1 MKELVTEYRYYLR
14 SERAMQPNTISSYV
28 RDVEAYLIYLEDV
41 LYIDDPEL
49 IKEDDVTRFL
59 LSLKKKK
66 YTATSISR
74 YLSSIKSFH
83 KFLSKDGL
91 TRKNVALQ
99 ISSPKIDK
107 KLPTVLT
114 VDEVSKLLDSIKG
127 DKPLDLRNEAMF
139 ELIYACGF
147 RVSELVDLKINNLH
161 LTSKMIQVIGKG
173 AKERL
178 VPVNDYAIKILRRYL
193 LEARPLLLKNSKDN
207 GYVFLN
213 NSGQV
218 LSRVGFFKLLK
229 DIAKKAG
236 ITKDISPH
244 TLRHSYATHLLENG
258 VDLRYIQEL
267 LGHEDISTTQIYTH
281 LSLGKVKEVY
291 KTAHPRERENKNE

>member
-1 MKELVTEYRYYLR
+1 ME
-14 SERAMQPNTISSYV
+14 QNTVSSYV
-28 RDVEAYLIYLEDV
+28 SDIEGYLMYLEEV
-41 LYIDDPEL
+41 LYIDEPDL
-49 IKEDDVTRFL
+49 IKEDDITRFL

-66 YTATSISR
+66 YSTSTISR

-83 KFLSKDGL
+83 KFLTKDGL
-91 TRKNVALQ
+91 VKKNVAIQ

-114 VDEVSKLLDSIKG
+114 VEEVTKFLDSIKG
-127 DKPLDLRNEAMF
+127 EKPLDLRNEAMF

-147 RVSELVDLKINNLH
+147 RVSELVGLKINNLH

-173 AKERL
+173 SKERL
-178 VPVNDYAIKILRRYL
+178 VPVNDYAIKILRKYL
-193 LEARPLLLKNSKDN
+193 LEARPLLIKNAKDS

-213 NSGQV
+213 NAGQV

-229 DIAKKAG
+229 DLAKKAG
-236 ITKDISPH
+236 ITKEISPH
-244 TLRHSYATHLLENG
+244 TLRHSFATHLLENG

-281 LSLGKVKEVY
+281 LSLGKVKEIY
-291 KTAHPRERENKNE
+291 KTAHPRERED

>member
-1 MKELVTEYRYYLR
+1 MKELATEYRYYLR
-14 SERAMQPNTISSYV
+14 SERSMQQNTISSYIS
-28 RDVEAYLIYLEDV
+28 DIEAYLMYLEDT
-41 LYIDDPEL
+41 LLIDDPEL
-49 IKEDDVTRFL
+49 ISEDDVTKFL

-66 YTATSISR
+66 YSTTSISR

-83 KFLSKDGL
+83 KFLSKDGI
-91 TRKNVALQ
+91 TKKNVTLQ

-107 KLPTVLT
+107 KLPVVLT
-114 VDEVSKLLDSIKG
+114 IDEVSKLLDSIKG

-147 RVSELVDLKINNLH
+147 RVSELVNLKINNLH

-178 VPVNDYAIKILRRYL
+178 VPVNDYAIKVLRKYL
-193 LEARPLLLKNSKDN
+193 LEGRPLLLKDGKDN
-207 GYVFLN
+207 GYIFLN

-229 DIAKKAG
+229 NLATNAG
-236 ITKDISPH
+236 ITKEISPH
-244 TLRHSYATHLLENG
+244 TLRHSFATHLLEAG

-281 LSLGKVKEVY
+281 LSLAKVKEVY
-291 KTAHPRERENKNE
+291 KTAHPRERGN

>member
-1 MKELVTEYRYYLR
+1 MKELATEYRYYLR
-14 SERAMQPNTISSYV
+14 SERNMQENTINSYV
-28 RDVEAYLIYLEDV
+28 SDIEIYLEYLEDV
-41 LYIDDPEL
+41 LYVDDVEL
-49 IKEDDVTRFL
+49 IKEDDITRFL

-66 YTATSISR
+66 FETTTISR

-91 TRKNVALQ
+91 VRKNVASL

-114 VDEVSKLLDSIKG
+114 IDEVTVLLDSLKG
-127 DKPLDLRNEAMF
+127 DKPLDLRNQAMF

-147 RVSELVDLKINNLH
+147 RVSELVGLKLVNLH
-161 LTSKMIQVIGKG
+161 LTSKMIQVVGKG
-173 AKERL
+173 AKERI
-178 VPVNDYAIKILRRYL
+178 VPVNDYAIKVLRRYL
-193 LEARPLLLKNSKDN
+193 LEGRPLLLKNNKDT
-207 GYVFLN
+207 GFVFLN
-213 NSGQV
+213 NLGQGI
-218 LSRVGFFKLLK
+218 SRVGFFKLLK
-229 DIAKKAG
+229 DLCKKAG
-236 ITKDISPH
+236 ITKDVSPH

-281 LSLGKVKEVY
+281 LSLGKVKEIY
-291 KTAHPRERENKNE
+291 KNAHPRERDN

>member
-1 MKELVTEYRYYLR
+1 MRELATEYRYYLR
-14 SERAMQPNTISSYV
+14 SERSMQPNTISSYV
-28 RDVEAYLIYLEDV
+28 SDVEAYLMYLEDT
-41 LYIDDPEL
+41 LLIDDPNL
-49 IKEDDVTRFL
+49 ITEDNVTKFL

-66 YTATSISR
+66 FSTTSISR

-91 TRKNVALQ
+91 TKKNVTLQ

-107 KLPTVLT
+107 KLPVVLT
-114 VDEVSKLLDSIKG
+114 VEEVSKLLDSIKG

-147 RVSELVDLKINNLH
+147 RVSELVNLKINNLH

-178 VPVNDYAIKILRRYL
+178 VPVNDYAIRILRKYL
-193 LEARPLLLKNSKDN
+193 LEARPLLLKDAKDS
-207 GYVFLN
+207 GFIFLN
-213 NSGQV
+213 NNGQV

-229 DIAKKAG
+229 NIAKQAG
-236 ITKDISPH
+236 IEKEISPH
-244 TLRHSYATHLLENG
+244 TLRHSYATHLLEAG

-281 LSLGKVKEVY
+281 LSLAKVKEVY
-291 KTAHPRERENKNE
+291 KTAHPRERGN

>member
-1 MKELVTEYRYYLR
+1 MKELATEYRYYLR
-14 SERAMQPNTISSYV
+14 SERRMQENTITSYV
-28 RDVEAYLIYLEDV
+28 SDIEIYLNYLEND
-41 LYIDDPEL
+41 LYIDDVEL
-49 IKEDDVTRFL
+49 IKEDDITRFL

-66 YTATSISR
+66 FSTTTISR

-91 TRKNVALQ
+91 VRKNVSLQ

-114 VDEVSKLLDSIKG
+114 IDEVSTLLDSIKG
-127 DKPLDLRNEAMF
+127 EKPLDLRNQAMF

-147 RVSELVDLKINNLH
+147 RVSELVGLKIVNLH
-161 LTSKMIQVIGKG
+161 LTSKMIQVVGKG

-178 VPVNDYAIKILRRYL
+178 VPVNDYAISVLRKYL
-193 LEARPLLLKNSKDN
+193 IEARPLLLKNSKDT
-207 GYVFLN
+207 GFVFLN
-213 NSGQV
+213 NLGEGI
-218 LSRVGFFKLLK
+218 SRVGFFKLLK
-229 DIAKKAG
+229 DLCKKAG
-236 ITKDISPH
+236 ITKDVSPH

-281 LSLGKVKEVY
+281 LSLGKVKEIY
-291 KTAHPRERENKNE
+291 KTAHPRERDN

>member
-1 MKELVTEYRYYLR
+1 MRELATEYRYYLR
-14 SERAMQPNTISSYV
+14 SERSMQPNTISSYV
-28 RDVEAYLIYLEDV
+28 SDVEAYLMYLEET
-41 LYIDDPEL
+41 LLIDDPNL
-49 IKEDDVTRFL
+49 ITEDSVTKFL

-66 YTATSISR
+66 FSTTSISR

-91 TRKNVALQ
+91 TKKNVTLQ

-107 KLPTVLT
+107 KLPVVLT
-114 VDEVSKLLDSIKG
+114 IEEVSKLLDSIKG
-127 DKPLDLRNEAMF
+127 EKPLDLRNEAMF

-147 RVSELVDLKINNLH
+147 RVSELVNLKINNLH

-178 VPVNDYAIKILRRYL
+178 VPVNDYAIKVLRKYL
-193 LEARPLLLKNSKDN
+193 LEARPLLLKNAKDS
-207 GYVFLN
+207 GFIFLN
-213 NSGQV
+213 NNGQV

-229 DIAKKAG
+229 NLAKEAG
-236 ITKDISPH
+236 IEKEISPH
-244 TLRHSYATHLLENG
+244 TLRHSYATHLLEAG

-281 LSLGKVKEVY
+281 LSLAKVKEVY
-291 KTAHPRERENKNE
+291 KTAHPRERGN

>member
-1 MKELVTEYRYYLR
+1 MRELATEYRYYLR
-14 SERAMQPNTISSYV
+14 SERSMQPNTISSYV
-28 RDVEAYLIYLEDV
+28 SDVEAYLMYLEET
-41 LYIDDPEL
+41 LLIDDPNL
-49 IKEDDVTRFL
+49 ITEDSVTKFL

-66 YTATSISR
+66 FSTTSISR

-91 TRKNVALQ
+91 AKKNVTLQ

-107 KLPTVLT
+107 KLPVVLT
-114 VDEVSKLLDSIKG
+114 IEEVSKLLDSIKG
-127 DKPLDLRNEAMF
+127 EKPLDLRNEAMF

-147 RVSELVDLKINNLH
+147 RVSELVNLKINNLH

-178 VPVNDYAIKILRRYL
+178 VPVNDYAIRILRKYL
-193 LEARPLLLKNSKDN
+193 LEARPLLLKDAKDS
-207 GYVFLN
+207 GFIFLN
-213 NSGQV
+213 NNGQV

-229 DIAKKAG
+229 NIAKQSG
-236 ITKDISPH
+236 IEKEISPH
-244 TLRHSYATHLLENG
+244 TLRHSYATHLLEAG

-281 LSLGKVKEVY
+281 LSLAKVKEVY
-291 KTAHPRERENKNE
+291 KTAHPRERGN

>member
-1 MKELVTEYRYYLR
+1 MRELATEYRYYLR
-14 SERAMQPNTISSYV
+14 SERSMQPNTISSYV
-28 RDVEAYLIYLEDV
+28 SDVEAYLMYLEDT
-41 LYIDDPEL
+41 LLIDDPNL
-49 IKEDDVTRFL
+49 ITEDNVTRFL

-66 YTATSISR
+66 FSTTSISR

-91 TRKNVALQ
+91 TKKNVTLQ

-107 KLPTVLT
+107 KLPVVLT
-114 VDEVSKLLDSIKG
+114 VEEVSKLLDSIKG

-147 RVSELVDLKINNLH
+147 RVSELVNLKINNLH

-178 VPVNDYAIKILRRYL
+178 VPVNDYAIKVLRKYL
-193 LEARPLLLKNSKDN
+193 LEARPLLLKDVKDS
-207 GYVFLN
+207 GFIFLN
-213 NSGQV
+213 NNGQV

-229 DIAKKAG
+229 NLAKEAG
-236 ITKDISPH
+236 IEKDISPH
-244 TLRHSYATHLLENG
+244 TLRHSYATHLLEAG

-281 LSLGKVKEVY
+281 LSLAKVKEVY
-291 KTAHPRERENKNE
+291 KTAHPRERGN

>member
-1 MKELVTEYRYYLR
+1 MKELATEYRYYLR
-14 SERAMQPNTISSYV
+14 SERAMEKNTIDSYV
-28 RDVEAYLIYLEDV
+28 SDIECYLTYLEEK
-41 LYIDDPEL
+41 LYIDDVEL
-49 IKEDDVTRFL
+49 IKEDDITRFL
-59 LSLKKKK
+59 LYLKKEKFK
-66 YTATSISR
+66 NATISR

-91 TRKNVALQ
+91 VRKNVALQ

-114 VDEVSKLLDSIKG
+114 VEEVTTLLDSIKG
-127 DKPLDLRNEAMF
+127 EKPLDLRNQAMF

-147 RVSELVDLKINNLH
+147 RVSELVGLKINNLH

-178 VPVNDYAIKILRRYL
+178 VPVNDYAIKVLRRYL
-193 LEARPLLLKNSKDN
+193 LEGRPLLLKNGKDN
-207 GYVFLN
+207 GFIFLN
-213 NSGQV
+213 NLGQGI
-218 LSRVGFFKLLK
+218 SRVGFFKLLK
-229 DIAKKAG
+229 DLCKKAG
-236 ITKDISPH
+236 ITKDVSPH

-281 LSLGKVKEVY
+281 LSLGKVKEIY
-291 KTAHPRERENKNE
+291 KTAHPREREN

>member
-1 MKELVTEYRYYLR
+1 MRELATEYRYYLR
-14 SERAMQPNTISSYV
+14 SERSMQPNTISSYV
-28 RDVEAYLIYLEDV
+28 SDVEAYLMYLEDT
-41 LYIDDPEL
+41 LLIDDPNL
-49 IKEDDVTRFL
+49 ITEDNVTKFL

-66 YTATSISR
+66 FSTTSISR

-91 TRKNVALQ
+91 TKKNVTLQ

-107 KLPTVLT
+107 KLPVVLT
-114 VDEVSKLLDSIKG
+114 VEEVTKLLDSIKG

-147 RVSELVDLKINNLH
+147 RVSELVNLKINNLH

-178 VPVNDYAIKILRRYL
+178 VPVNDYAIRILRKYL
-193 LEARPLLLKNSKDN
+193 LEARPLLLKDAKDS
-207 GYVFLN
+207 GFIFLN
-213 NSGQV
+213 NNGQV

-229 DIAKKAG
+229 NIAKQAG
-236 ITKDISPH
+236 IEKEISPH
-244 TLRHSYATHLLENG
+244 TLRHSYATHLLEAG
-258 VDLRYIQEL
+258 VDLRFIQEL

-281 LSLGKVKEVY
+281 LSLAKVKEVY
-291 KTAHPRERENKNE
+291 KTAHPRERGN

>member
-1 MKELVTEYRYYLR
+1 MRELATEYRYYLR
-14 SERAMQPNTISSYV
+14 SERSMQPNTISSYV
-28 RDVEAYLIYLEDV
+28 SDVEAYLMYLEDT
-41 LYIDDPEL
+41 LLIDDPNL
-49 IKEDDVTRFL
+49 ITEDNVTKFL

-66 YTATSISR
+66 FSTTSISR

-91 TRKNVALQ
+91 TKKNVTLQ

-107 KLPTVLT
+107 KLPVVLT
-114 VDEVSKLLDSIKG
+114 VEEVTKLLDSIKG

-147 RVSELVDLKINNLH
+147 RVSELVNLKINNLH

-178 VPVNDYAIKILRRYL
+178 VPVNDYAIKVLRKYL
-193 LEARPLLLKNSKDN
+193 LEARPLLLKDAKDS
-207 GYVFLN
+207 GFIFLN
-213 NSGQV
+213 NNGQV

-229 DIAKKAG
+229 NLAKEAG
-236 ITKDISPH
+236 IEKEISPH
-244 TLRHSYATHLLENG
+244 TLRHSYATHLLEAG

-281 LSLGKVKEVY
+281 LSLAKVKEVY
-291 KTAHPRERENKNE
+291 KTAHPRERGN

>member
-1 MKELVTEYRYYLR
+1 MRELATEYRYYLR
-14 SERAMQPNTISSYV
+14 SERSMQPNTISSYV
-28 RDVEAYLIYLEDV
+28 SDVEAYLMYLEDT
-41 LYIDDPEL
+41 LLIDDPNL
-49 IKEDDVTRFL
+49 ITEDNVTRFL

-66 YTATSISR
+66 FSTTSISR

-91 TRKNVALQ
+91 TKKNVTLQ

-107 KLPTVLT
+107 KLPVVLT
-114 VDEVSKLLDSIKG
+114 VEEVSKLLDSIKG

-147 RVSELVDLKINNLH
+147 RVSELVNLKINNLH

-178 VPVNDYAIKILRRYL
+178 VPVNDYAIKILRKYL
-193 LEARPLLLKNSKDN
+193 LEARPLLLKDAKDS
-207 GYVFLN
+207 GFIFLN
-213 NSGQV
+213 NNGQV

-229 DIAKKAG
+229 NLAKEAG
-236 ITKDISPH
+236 IEKDISPH
-244 TLRHSYATHLLENG
+244 TLRHSYATHLLEAG

-281 LSLGKVKEVY
+281 LSLAKVKEVY
-291 KTAHPRERENKNE
+291 KTAHPRERGN

>member
-1 MKELVTEYRYYLR
+1 MRELATEYRYYLR
-14 SERAMQPNTISSYV
+14 SERSMQPNTISSYV
-28 RDVEAYLIYLEDV
+28 SDVEAYLMYLEDT
-41 LYIDDPEL
+41 LLIDDPNL
-49 IKEDDVTRFL
+49 ITEDNVTRFL

-66 YTATSISR
+66 FSTTSISR

-91 TRKNVALQ
+91 TKKNVTLQ

-107 KLPTVLT
+107 KLPVVLT
-114 VDEVSKLLDSIKG
+114 VEEVSKLLDSIKG

-147 RVSELVDLKINNLH
+147 RVSELVNLKINNLH

-178 VPVNDYAIKILRRYL
+178 VPVNDYAIKVLRKYL
-193 LEARPLLLKNSKDN
+193 LEARPLLLKDAKDS
-207 GYVFLN
+207 GFIFLN
-213 NSGQV
+213 NNGQV

-229 DIAKKAG
+229 NLAKEAG
-236 ITKDISPH
+236 IEKDISPH
-244 TLRHSYATHLLENG
+244 TLRHSYATHLLEAG

-281 LSLGKVKEVY
+281 LSLAKVKEVY
-291 KTAHPRERENKNE
+291 KTAHPRERGN

>member
-1 MKELVTEYRYYLR
+1 MKELATEYRYYLR
-14 SERAMQPNTISSYV
+14 SERNMQKNTIDSYV
-28 RDVEAYLIYLEDV
+28 SDIENYLTYLEEV
-41 LYIDDPEL
+41 LYIDEVEL
-49 IKEDDVTRFL
+49 IKEDDITRFL

-66 YTATSISR
+66 FSTTTISR

-91 TRKNVALQ
+91 VKKNVALQ

-114 VDEVSKLLDSIKG
+114 VEEVTTLLDSIKG
-127 DKPLDLRNEAMF
+127 DKPLDLRNQAMF

-147 RVSELVDLKINNLH
+147 RVSELVGLKIVNLH

-178 VPVNDYAIKILRRYL
+178 VPVNDYAIKVLRRYL
-193 LEARPLLLKNSKDN
+193 LEARPLLLKNSKDA
-207 GYVFLN
+207 GFVFLN
-213 NSGQV
+213 NLGQGI
-218 LSRVGFFKLLK
+218 SRVGFFKLLK
-229 DIAKKAG
+229 DLCKKAG
-236 ITKDISPH
+236 IEKDVSPH

-281 LSLGKVKEVY
+281 LSLGKVKEIY
-291 KTAHPRERENKNE
+291 KTAHPRERENTGE

>member
-1 MKELVTEYRYYLR
+1 MKELATEYRYYLR
-14 SERAMQPNTISSYV
+14 SERAMQKNTISSYV
-28 RDVEAYLIYLEDV
+28 SDVETYLTYLEEV
-41 LYIDDPEL
+41 LLIDDVEL
-49 IKEDDVTRFL
+49 ITENDITKFM

-66 YTATSISR
+66 YTASSISR

-83 KFLSKDGL
+83 KFLFKDGL
-91 TRKNVALQ
+91 TRKNVASQ
-99 ISSPKIDK
+99 ITSPKLDK

-114 VDEVSKLLDSIKG
+114 VEEVTRLLDSIKG

-147 RVSELVDLKINNLH
+147 RVSELVGLKINNLH
-161 LTSKMIQVIGKG
+161 LTSKMIQVLGKG

-178 VPVNDYAIKILRRYL
+178 VPVNDYAIKILRKYL
-193 LEARPLLLKNSKDN
+193 LEARPLLLKNGKDS
-207 GYVFLN
+207 GFVFLN
-213 NSGQV
+213 NLGDGI
-218 LSRVGFFKLLK
+218 SRVGFFKLLK
-229 DIAKKAG
+229 DLVKKAG
-236 ITKDISPH
+236 ITKDVSPH

-281 LSLGKVKEVY
+281 LSLGKIKETY
-291 KTAHPRERENKNE
+291 KTAHPREREEKNE

>member
-1 MKELVTEYRYYLR
+1 MRELAIEYRYYLR
-14 SERAMQPNTISSYV
+14 SERSMEQNTVSSYV
-28 RDVEAYLIYLEDV
+28 SDIEGYLMYLEEV
-41 LYIDDPEL
+41 LYIDEPDL
-49 IKEDDVTRFL
+49 IKEDDITRFL

-66 YTATSISR
+66 YSTSTISR

-83 KFLSKDGL
+83 KFLTKDGL
-91 TRKNVALQ
+91 VKKNVAIQ

-114 VDEVSKLLDSIKG
+114 VEEVTKFLDSIKG
-127 DKPLDLRNEAMF
+127 EKPLDLRNEAMF

-147 RVSELVDLKINNLH
+147 RVSELVGLKINNLH

-173 AKERL
+173 SKERL
-178 VPVNDYAIKILRRYL
+178 VPVNDYAIKILRKYL
-193 LEARPLLLKNSKDN
+193 LEARPLLIKNAKDS

-213 NSGQV
+213 NAGQV

-229 DIAKKAG
+229 DLAKKAG
-236 ITKDISPH
+236 ITKEISPH
-244 TLRHSYATHLLENG
+244 TLRHSFATHLLENG

-281 LSLGKVKEVY
+281 LSLGKVKEIY
-291 KTAHPRERENKNE
+291 KTAHPRERED

>member
-1 MKELVTEYRYYLR
+1 MRELATEYRYYLR
-14 SERAMQPNTISSYV
+14 SERSMQPNTISSYV
-28 RDVEAYLIYLEDV
+28 SDVEAYLMYLEDT
-41 LYIDDPEL
+41 LLIDDPNL
-49 IKEDDVTRFL
+49 ITEDNVTKFL

-66 YTATSISR
+66 FSTTSISR

-91 TRKNVALQ
+91 TKKNVTLQ

-107 KLPTVLT
+107 KLPVVLT
-114 VDEVSKLLDSIKG
+114 VEEVTKLLDSIKG

-147 RVSELVDLKINNLH
+147 RVSELVNLKINNLH

-178 VPVNDYAIKILRRYL
+178 VPVNDYAIRILRKYL
-193 LEARPLLLKNSKDN
+193 LEARPLLLKDAKDS
-207 GYVFLN
+207 GFIFLN
-213 NSGQV
+213 NNGQV

-229 DIAKKAG
+229 NIAKQAG
-236 ITKDISPH
+236 IEKEISPH
-244 TLRHSYATHLLENG
+244 TLRHSYATHLLEAG

-281 LSLGKVKEVY
+281 LSLAKVKEVY
-291 KTAHPRERENKNE
+291 KTAHPRERGN

>member
-1 MKELVTEYRYYLR
+1 MRELATEYRYYLR
-14 SERAMQPNTISSYV
+14 SERSMQPNTISSYV
-28 RDVEAYLIYLEDV
+28 SDVEAYLMYLEDT
-41 LYIDDPEL
+41 LLIDDPNL
-49 IKEDDVTRFL
+49 ITEDNVTKFL

-66 YTATSISR
+66 FSTTSISR

-91 TRKNVALQ
+91 TKKNVTLQ

-107 KLPTVLT
+107 KLPVVLT
-114 VDEVSKLLDSIKG
+114 VEEVTKLLDSIKG

-147 RVSELVDLKINNLH
+147 RVSELVNLKINNLH

-178 VPVNDYAIKILRRYL
+178 VPVNDYAIRILRKYL
-193 LEARPLLLKNSKDN
+193 LEARPLLLKDAKDS
-207 GYVFLN
+207 GFIFLN
-213 NSGQV
+213 NNGQV

-229 DIAKKAG
+229 NIAKQAEIEKE
-236 ITKDISPH
+236 ISPH
-244 TLRHSYATHLLENG
+244 TLRHSYATHLLEAG

-281 LSLGKVKEVY
+281 LSLAKVKEVY
-291 KTAHPRERENKNE
+291 KTAHPRERGN

>member
-1 MKELVTEYRYYLR
+1 MIELATEYRYYLR
-14 SERAMQPNTISSYV
+14 SERRMEPNTVSSYV
-28 RDVEAYLIYLEDV
+28 SDIEVYLTYLEED
-41 LYIDDPEL
+41 LYIDDVDL
-49 IKEDDVTRFL
+49 IKEDDITRFL

-66 YTATSISR
+66 FTPSTISR

-91 TRKNVALQ
+91 VKKNVALQ
-99 ISSPKIDK
+99 ISSPKLDK

-114 VDEVSKLLDSIKG
+114 VEEVSKLLDSIEG
-127 DKPLDLRNEAMF
+127 DKPLDLRNQAMF

-147 RVSELVDLKINNLH
+147 RVSELVGLKLVNLH

-173 AKERL
+173 SKERL
-178 VPVNDYAIKILRRYL
+178 VPVNDYAIKVLRRYL
-193 LEARPLLLKNSKDN
+193 LEGRPLLLKDNKDN
-207 GYVFLN
+207 GFIFLN
-213 NSGQV
+213 NLGQGI
-218 LSRVGFFKLLK
+218 SRVGFFKLLK
-229 DIAKKAG
+229 DLCKKSG
-236 ITKDISPH
+236 ITKDVSPH

-281 LSLGKVKEVY
+281 LSLGKVKEIY
-291 KTAHPRERENKNE
+291 KNAHPREKEIGE

>member
-1 MKELVTEYRYYLR
+1 MRELAVEYRYYLR
-14 SERAMQPNTISSYV
+14 SERSMEQNTVSSYV
-28 RDVEAYLIYLEDV
+28 SDIEGYLMYLEDV
-41 LYIDDPEL
+41 LYIDEPEL
-49 IKEDDVTRFL
+49 IKEDDITKFL

-66 YTATSISR
+66 YSTSTISR

-83 KFLSKDGL
+83 KFLTKDGL
-91 TRKNVALQ
+91 VKKNVAIQ

-114 VDEVSKLLDSIKG
+114 VEEVTNFLDSIKG
-127 DKPLDLRNEAMF
+127 EKPLDLRNEAMF

-147 RVSELVDLKINNLH
+147 RVSELVGLKINNLH

-173 AKERL
+173 SKERL
-178 VPVNDYAIKILRRYL
+178 VPVNDYAIKILRKYL
-193 LEARPLLLKNSKDN
+193 LEARPLLLKNSKDS

-236 ITKDISPH
+236 ITKEISPH
-244 TLRHSYATHLLENG
+244 TLRHSFATHLLENG

-281 LSLGKVKEVY
+281 LSLGKVKEIY
-291 KTAHPRERENKNE
+291 KTAHPREREN

>member
-1 MKELVTEYRYYLR
+1 MRELATEYRYYLR
-14 SERAMQPNTISSYV
+14 SERSMQPNTISSYV
-28 RDVEAYLIYLEDV
+28 SDVEAYLMYLEET
-41 LYIDDPEL
+41 LLIDDPNL
-49 IKEDDVTRFL
+49 ITEDSVTKFL
-59 LSLKKKK
+59 LSLRKKKFS
-66 YTATSISR
+66 TTSISR

-91 TRKNVALQ
+91 TKKNVTLQ

-107 KLPTVLT
+107 KLPVVLT
-114 VDEVSKLLDSIKG
+114 IEEVSKLLDSIKG
-127 DKPLDLRNEAMF
+127 EKPLDLRNEAMF

-147 RVSELVDLKINNLH
+147 RVSELVNLKINNLH

-178 VPVNDYAIKILRRYL
+178 VPVNDYAIKVLRKYL
-193 LEARPLLLKNSKDN
+193 LEARPLLLKDAKDS
-207 GYVFLN
+207 GFIFLN
-213 NSGQV
+213 NNGQV

-229 DIAKKAG
+229 NLAKEAG
-236 ITKDISPH
+236 IEKEISPH
-244 TLRHSYATHLLENG
+244 TLRHSYATHLLEAG

-281 LSLGKVKEVY
+281 LSLAKVKEVY
-291 KTAHPRERENKNE
+291 KTAHPRERGN

>member
-1 MKELVTEYRYYLR
+1 MRELATEYRYYLR
-14 SERAMQPNTISSYV
+14 SERSMQPNTISSYV
-28 RDVEAYLIYLEDV
+28 SDVEAYLMYLEDT
-41 LYIDDPEL
+41 LLIDDPNL
-49 IKEDDVTRFL
+49 ITEDNVTRFL

-66 YTATSISR
+66 FSTTSISR

-91 TRKNVALQ
+91 TKKNVTLQ

-107 KLPTVLT
+107 KLPVVLT
-114 VDEVSKLLDSIKG
+114 VEEVSKLLDSSKG

-147 RVSELVDLKINNLH
+147 RVSELVNLKINNLH

-178 VPVNDYAIKILRRYL
+178 VPVNDYAIKVLRKYL
-193 LEARPLLLKNSKDN
+193 LEARPLLLKDAKDS
-207 GYVFLN
+207 GFIFLN
-213 NSGQV
+213 NNGQV

-229 DIAKKAG
+229 NLAKEAG
-236 ITKDISPH
+236 IEKDISPH
-244 TLRHSYATHLLENG
+244 TLRHSYATHLLEAG

-281 LSLGKVKEVY
+281 LSLAKVKEVY
-291 KTAHPRERENKNE
+291 KTAHPRERGN

>member
-1 MKELVTEYRYYLR
+1 MRELATEYRYYLR
-14 SERAMQPNTISSYV
+14 SERSMQPNTISSYV
-28 RDVEAYLIYLEDV
+28 SDVEAYLMYLEDT
-41 LYIDDPEL
+41 LLIDDPNL
-49 IKEDDVTRFL
+49 ITEDNVTKFL

-66 YTATSISR
+66 FSTTSISR

-83 KFLSKDGL
+83 KFLSKDGV
-91 TRKNVALQ
+91 TKKNVTLQ

-107 KLPTVLT
+107 KLPVVLT
-114 VDEVSKLLDSIKG
+114 VEEVTKLLDSIKG

-147 RVSELVDLKINNLH
+147 RVSELVNLKINNLH

-178 VPVNDYAIKILRRYL
+178 VPVNDYAIRILRKYL
-193 LEARPLLLKNSKDN
+193 LEARPLLLKDAKDS
-207 GYVFLN
+207 GFIFLN
-213 NSGQV
+213 NNGQV

-229 DIAKKAG
+229 NIAKQAG
-236 ITKDISPH
+236 IEKEISPH
-244 TLRHSYATHLLENG
+244 TLRHSYATHLLEAG

-281 LSLGKVKEVY
+281 LSLAKVKEVY
-291 KTAHPRERENKNE
+291 KTAHPRERGN

>member
-1 MKELVTEYRYYLR
+1 MKELATEYRYYLR
-14 SERAMQPNTISSYV
+14 SERAMQPNTVSSYV
-28 RDVEAYLIYLEDV
+28 SDVETYLMYLEDV

-49 IKEDDVTRFL
+49 IKEDDVTKFL

-91 TRKNVALQ
+91 TRKNVTLQ

-114 VDEVSKLLDSIKG
+114 VDEVSKFLDSIRG

-147 RVSELVDLKINNLH
+147 RVSELVGLKINNLH

-178 VPVNDYAIKILRRYL
+178 VPVNDYAIKILRKYL

-218 LSRVGFFKLLK
+218 LSRVGFFKILK

-236 ITKDISPH
+236 ITKEISPH

-281 LSLGKVKEVY
+281 LSLGKVKEIY
-291 KTAHPRERENKNE
+291 KTAHPRERENQNE

>member
-1 MKELVTEYRYYLR
+1 MRELATEYRYYLR
-14 SERAMQPNTISSYV
+14 SERSMQPNTISSYV
-28 RDVEAYLIYLEDV
+28 SDVEAYLLYLEDT
-41 LYIDDPEL
+41 LLIDDPNL
-49 IKEDDVTRFL
+49 ITEDNVTRFL

-66 YTATSISR
+66 FSTTSISR

-91 TRKNVALQ
+91 TKKNVTLQ

-107 KLPTVLT
+107 KLPVVLT
-114 VDEVSKLLDSIKG
+114 VEEVSKLLDSIKG

-147 RVSELVDLKINNLH
+147 RVSELVNLKINNLH

-178 VPVNDYAIKILRRYL
+178 VPVNDYAIKVLRKYL
-193 LEARPLLLKNSKDN
+193 LEARPLLLKDAKDS
-207 GYVFLN
+207 GFIFLN
-213 NSGQV
+213 NNGQV

-229 DIAKKAG
+229 NLAKEAG
-236 ITKDISPH
+236 IEKDISPH
-244 TLRHSYATHLLENG
+244 TLRHSYATHLLEAG

-281 LSLGKVKEVY
+281 LSLAKVKEVY
-291 KTAHPRERENKNE
+291 KTAHPRERGN

>member
-1 MKELVTEYRYYLR
+1 MEE
-14 SERAMQPNTISSYV
+14 
-28 RDVEAYLIYLEDV
+28 V
-41 LYIDDPEL
+41 LYIDEVEL
-49 IKEDDVTRFL
+49 IKEDDITRFL

-66 YTATSISR
+66 FSTTTISR

-91 TRKNVALQ
+91 VRKNVALQ

-114 VDEVSKLLDSIKG
+114 VEEVTTLLDSIKG
-127 DKPLDLRNEAMF
+127 DKPLDLRNQAMF

-147 RVSELVDLKINNLH
+147 RVSELVGLKIVNLH

-178 VPVNDYAIKILRRYL
+178 VPVNDYAIKVLRRYL
-193 LEARPLLLKNSKDN
+193 LEARPLLLKNSKDA
-207 GYVFLN
+207 GFVFLN
-213 NSGQV
+213 NLGKGI
-218 LSRVGFFKLLK
+218 SRVGFFKLLK
-229 DIAKKAG
+229 DLCKKAG
-236 ITKDISPH
+236 IEKDVSPH

-281 LSLGKVKEVY
+281 LSLGKVKEIY
-291 KTAHPRERENKNE
+291 KTAHPRERENTGE

>member
-1 MKELVTEYRYYLR
+1 MRELAIEYRYYLR
-14 SERAMQPNTISSYV
+14 SERSMEQNTVSSYV
-28 RDVEAYLIYLEDV
+28 SDIEGYLMYLEEV
-41 LYIDDPEL
+41 LYIDEPDL
-49 IKEDDVTRFL
+49 IKEDDITRFL

-66 YTATSISR
+66 YSTSTISR

-83 KFLSKDGL
+83 KFLTKDGL
-91 TRKNVALQ
+91 VKKNVAIQ

-114 VDEVSKLLDSIKG
+114 VEEVTKFLDSIKG
-127 DKPLDLRNEAMF
+127 EKPLDLRNEAMF

-147 RVSELVDLKINNLH
+147 RVSELVGLKINNLH

-173 AKERL
+173 SKERL
-178 VPVNDYAIKILRRYL
+178 VPVNDYAIKILRKYL
-193 LEARPLLLKNSKDN
+193 LEARPLLLKNSKDS

-213 NSGQV
+213 NAGQV

-229 DIAKKAG
+229 DLAKKAG
-236 ITKDISPH
+236 ITKEISPH
-244 TLRHSYATHLLENG
+244 TLRHSFATHLLENG

-281 LSLGKVKEVY
+281 LSLGKVKEIY
-291 KTAHPRERENKNE
+291 KTAHPRERED

>member
-1 MKELVTEYRYYLR
+1 MKELAIEYRYYLR
-14 SERAMQPNTISSYV
+14 SERNMQKNTIDSYV
-28 RDVEAYLIYLEDV
+28 SDIENYLTYLEEV
-41 LYIDDPEL
+41 LYIDEVEL
-49 IKEDDVTRFL
+49 IKEDDITRFL

-66 YTATSISR
+66 FSTTTISR

-91 TRKNVALQ
+91 VKKNVALQ

-114 VDEVSKLLDSIKG
+114 VEEVTTLLDSIKG
-127 DKPLDLRNEAMF
+127 DKPLDLRNQAMF

-147 RVSELVDLKINNLH
+147 RVSELVGLKIVNLH

-178 VPVNDYAIKILRRYL
+178 VPVNDYAIKVLRRYL
-193 LEARPLLLKNSKDN
+193 LEARPLLLKNSKDA
-207 GYVFLN
+207 GFVFLN
-213 NSGQV
+213 NLGQGI
-218 LSRVGFFKLLK
+218 SRVGFFKLLK
-229 DIAKKAG
+229 DLCKKAG
-236 ITKDISPH
+236 IEKDVSPH

-281 LSLGKVKEVY
+281 LSLGKVKEIY
-291 KTAHPRERENKNE
+291 KTAHPRERENTGE

>member
-1 MKELVTEYRYYLR
+1 MKELATEYRYYLR
-14 SERAMQPNTISSYV
+14 SERNMQKNTIDSYV
-28 RDVEAYLIYLEDV
+28 SDIENYLTYLEEV
-41 LYIDDPEL
+41 LYIDEVEL
-49 IKEDDVTRFL
+49 IKEDDITRFL

-66 YTATSISR
+66 FSTTTISR

-91 TRKNVALQ
+91 VRKNVALQ

-114 VDEVSKLLDSIKG
+114 VEEVTTLLDSIKG
-127 DKPLDLRNEAMF
+127 DKPLDLRNQAMF

-147 RVSELVDLKINNLH
+147 RVSELVGLKIVNLH

-178 VPVNDYAIKILRRYL
+178 VPVNDYAIKVLRRYL
-193 LEARPLLLKNSKDN
+193 LEARPLLLKNSKDS
-207 GYVFLN
+207 GFVFLN
-213 NSGQV
+213 NLGQGI
-218 LSRVGFFKLLK
+218 SRVGFFKLLK
-229 DIAKKAG
+229 DLCKKAG
-236 ITKDISPH
+236 IEKDVSPH

-281 LSLGKVKEVY
+281 LSLGKVKEIY
-291 KTAHPRERENKNE
+291 KTAHPRERENTGE

>member
-1 MKELVTEYRYYLR
+1 MRELAIEYRYYLR
-14 SERAMQPNTISSYV
+14 SERSMEQNTVSSYV
-28 RDVEAYLIYLEDV
+28 SDIEGYLMYLEEV
-41 LYIDDPEL
+41 LYIDEPDL
-49 IKEDDVTRFL
+49 IKEDDITKFL

-66 YTATSISR
+66 YSTSTISR

-83 KFLSKDGL
+83 KFLTKDGL
-91 TRKNVALQ
+91 VKKNVAIQ

-114 VDEVSKLLDSIKG
+114 VEEVTKFLDSIKG
-127 DKPLDLRNEAMF
+127 EKPLDLRNEAMF

-147 RVSELVDLKINNLH
+147 RVSELVGLKINNLH

-173 AKERL
+173 SKERL
-178 VPVNDYAIKILRRYL
+178 VPVNDYAIKILRKYL
-193 LEARPLLLKNSKDN
+193 LEARPLLIKNAKDS

-213 NSGQV
+213 NAGQV

-229 DIAKKAG
+229 DLAKKAG
-236 ITKDISPH
+236 ITKEISPH
-244 TLRHSYATHLLENG
+244 TLRHSFATHLLENG

-281 LSLGKVKEVY
+281 LSLGKVKEIY
-291 KTAHPRERENKNE
+291 KTAHPRERED

>member
-1 MKELVTEYRYYLR
+1 MRELATEYRYYLR
-14 SERAMQPNTISSYV
+14 SERSMQPNTISSYV
-28 RDVEAYLIYLEDV
+28 SDVEVYLMYLEDT
-41 LYIDDPEL
+41 LLIDDPNL
-49 IKEDDVTRFL
+49 ITEDSVTKFL

-66 YTATSISR
+66 FSTTSISR

-91 TRKNVALQ
+91 TKKNVTLQ

-107 KLPTVLT
+107 KLPVVLT
-114 VDEVSKLLDSIKG
+114 IEEVSKLLDSIKG

-147 RVSELVDLKINNLH
+147 RVSELVNLKINNLH

-178 VPVNDYAIKILRRYL
+178 VPVNDYAIKVLRKYL
-193 LEARPLLLKNSKDN
+193 LEARPLLLKDAKDS
-207 GYVFLN
+207 GFIFLN
-213 NSGQV
+213 NNGQV

-229 DIAKKAG
+229 NLAKQAG
-236 ITKDISPH
+236 IEKEISPH
-244 TLRHSYATHLLENG
+244 TLRHSYATHLLEAG

-281 LSLGKVKEVY
+281 LSLAKVKEVY
-291 KTAHPRERENKNE
+291 KTAHPRERGK

>member
-1 MKELVTEYRYYLR
+1 MRELATEYRYYLR
-14 SERAMQPNTISSYV
+14 SERSMQPNTISSYV
-28 RDVEAYLIYLEDV
+28 SDVEAYLMYLEDT
-41 LYIDDPEL
+41 LLIDDPNL
-49 IKEDDVTRFL
+49 ITEDNVTRFL

-66 YTATSISR
+66 FSTTSISR

-91 TRKNVALQ
+91 TKKNVTLQ

-107 KLPTVLT
+107 KLPVVLT
-114 VDEVSKLLDSIKG
+114 VEEVSKLLDSIKG

-147 RVSELVDLKINNLH
+147 RVSELVNLKINNLH
-161 LTSKMIQVIGKG
+161 LTSKMIQVVGKG

-178 VPVNDYAIKILRRYL
+178 VPVNDYAIKVLRKYL
-193 LEARPLLLKNSKDN
+193 LEARPLLLKDAKDS
-207 GYVFLN
+207 GFIFLN
-213 NSGQV
+213 NNGQV

-229 DIAKKAG
+229 NLAKEAG
-236 ITKDISPH
+236 IEKDISPH
-244 TLRHSYATHLLENG
+244 TLRHSYATHLLEAG

-281 LSLGKVKEVY
+281 LSLAKVKEVY
-291 KTAHPRERENKNE
+291 KTAHPRERGN

>member
-1 MKELVTEYRYYLR
+1 MRELATEYRYYLR
-14 SERAMQPNTISSYV
+14 SERSMQPNTISSYV
-28 RDVEAYLIYLEDV
+28 SDVEAYLMYLEET
-41 LYIDDPEL
+41 LLIDDPNL
-49 IKEDDVTRFL
+49 ITEDSVTKFL

-66 YTATSISR
+66 FSTTSISR

-91 TRKNVALQ
+91 TKKNVTLQ

-107 KLPTVLT
+107 KLPVVLT
-114 VDEVSKLLDSIKG
+114 IEEVSKLLDSIKG
-127 DKPLDLRNEAMF
+127 EKPLDLRNEAMF

-147 RVSELVDLKINNLH
+147 RVSELVNLKINNLH

-178 VPVNDYAIKILRRYL
+178 VPVNDYAIKVLRKYL
-193 LEARPLLLKNSKDN
+193 LEARPLLLKDAKDS
-207 GYVFLN
+207 GFIFLN
-213 NSGQV
+213 NNGQV

-229 DIAKKAG
+229 NLAKEAG
-236 ITKDISPH
+236 IEKEISPH
-244 TLRHSYATHLLENG
+244 TLRHSYATHLLEAG

-281 LSLGKVKEVY
+281 LSLAKVKEVY
-291 KTAHPRERENKNE
+291 KTAHPRERGN